1 MRCLIVK
8 FSSIGDCVMTSPVV
22 SAIRS
27 QAPEAFLAWA
37 IDPRCR
43 PVVHEP
49 LLDEIMEIP
58 WEVWK
63 RDGVSSMAQL
73 RYYLGLRKFR
83 FDVGLDLQGH
93 AKTAICLR
101 FSGARRRWHVR
112 SHDPLCTL
120 LSRRVP
126 TQGAVH
132 TVERNLEA
140 LTVLGLQ
147 IPLRAEFAMPPVM
160 PVNAGERLV
169 TIAVG
174 SGHPRKN
181 YARWGEVAELLQM
194 GGFEVV
200 FLGGPGEQAPKAAA
214 RNLVGQLSLRETM
227 AWVAASRVHLAA
239 DTGSGHMAAGFG
251 VPVVSVFG
259 HTRPEV
265 FRPYTDRGV
274 VLDAGP
280 DMAGVS
286 PGEIVAATRKF
297 SGI

>member
-8 FSSIGDCVMTSPVV
+8 FSSIGDCVMTLPVV
-22 SAIRS
+22 KAIRN
-27 QAPEAFLAWA
+27 QTPNAFLGWA

-49 LLDEIMEIP
+49 QLDEIIDIP

-63 RDGVSSMAQL
+63 RDRVSSMAQL
-73 RYYLGLRKFR
+73 RFYLGMRKFR

-126 TQGAVH
+126 TKGAVH

-140 LTVLGLQ
+140 LLALGLQ
-147 IPLRAEFAMPPVM
+147 IPLRAEFEMPPVS
-160 PVNAGERLV
+160 PVDAGERLI

-174 SGHPRKN
+174 SGHPKKN

-194 GGFEVV
+194 GGFEVA
-200 FLGGPGEQAPKAAA
+200 FLGGPGERAPDVAA
-214 RNLVGQLSLRETM
+214 RNLVGKLSLRETM
-227 AWVAASRVHLAA
+227 AWVAASQVHLAA
-239 DTGSGHMAAGFG
+239 DTGSGHMAAGYG

-265 FRPYTDRGV
+265 FRPYTDQGV

-280 DMAGVS
+280 DLDSVT
-286 PGEIVAATRKF
+286 PEEIVEATRNF
-297 SGI
+297 SRI